1 MMKYL
6 SSLVDAYIIALEKK
20 SGDIRPIAIGYTLGR
35 IAAKFANNF
44 ALTVLG
50 NKLLS
55 KQLGLG
61 CPSGFKAAVHAT
73 RRFMSNMPADF
84 VIAKLD
90 FSNAFNSLRR
100 DVMLSAV
107 AENTP
112 DIYRFCHI
120 AYEKPTHLKVFGR
133 TILSQEGAQQCDPL
147 GSLLFCLS
155 IHSLLLSCK
164 NHLKISYM
172 DDMTLFSPS
181 HVAVVDVK
189 MIKVKAFLKD

>member
-1 MMKYL
+1 ML
-6 SSLVDAYIIALEKK
+6 HEDL
-20 SGDIRPIAIGYTLGR
+20 
-35 IAAKFANNF
+35 
-44 ALTVLG
+44 
-50 NKLLS
+50 
-55 KQLGLG
+55 
-61 CPSGFKAAVHAT
+61 
-73 RRFMSNMPADF
+73 SNMPADF
-84 VIAKLD
+84 IIAKLD

-120 AYEKPTHLKVFGR
+120 AYEKPTHLKVSGR

-172 DDMTLFSPS
+172 DDMILFSPS
-181 HVAVVDVK
+181 HVAVVESQNDKSEGVPK
-189 MIKVKAFLKD
+189 GLIWNEKKCEVITLEGQTIEPKL